1 MAARRQKKNE
11 TGRSMGVFHVVY
23 FLLAALSIAAIIH
36 IQFFWKPDEKTKVF
50 FLPRMEERVIHPERG
65 SILARDGRPMAMAVP
80 NYHVIIDC
88 AIRKGEFEEN
98 WKEKQFTYHYKVGR
112 RDSTVRLTGKE
123 MEQIWR
129 ENARKLC
136 EGLEKILG
144 GKSADRLYREI
155 INGREHNCRTLKLAE
170 FIDHESMLAIK
181 ELPLARDG
189 RYKGGVIFEEES
201 VREYP
206 YGSLARRTIGYLPKK
221 GNISGN
227 KTGIEYSYDSL
238 LRGTPGWE
246 KLMNADGGQKIVDHR
261 SRPIRVKDGYDVRTT
276 LDVDMQN
283 LCDRELRKTFA
294 LRDDIEGGCMLIME
308 VATGAIR
315 AMVNLKKNEQGEYV
329 ENYNYAVL
337 YKGATGSVF
346 KAATLMALLEDG
358 KVHLR
363 DTVPTYGGIYKFQGW
378 TCDDTQ
384 HTGKSRYPSG
394 RICIGEGLEISSNI
408 VFSTLVW
415 QHYREHPTDYTG
427 ALHRF
432 HLDENFDFDIHGLPA
447 PIIPQPGQPNWS
459 GSTLPNISIGSS
471 IDLTPLHTLTF
482 YNAIAGRG
490 RMMKPYLV
498 EAIEKEGKV
507 VHHIDPVCI
516 DRSICSKS
524 TADTLTKGL
533 CRVTEGKNGTA
544 YWSFRHAPY
553 RFAGKTGTGRLTIYD
568 KNGRPVTN
576 IDGAT
581 KNIGTFIGFFPA
593 EAPKYTVMAVG
604 YQEVRRVSLYGSVFA
619 NTVRA
624 VCDNLWAM
632 DCMNGE
638 KIKERRGSLER
649 SRREQMTAHEN
660 GVVPDLK
667 GHGLD
672 EALYELENN
681 GYTCE
686 YSGVGRVAGQSPA
699 AGSRL
704 SKGSTV
710 RIVLK

>member
-1 MAARRQKKNE
+1 MAGRRNRKNA
-11 TGRSMGVFHVVY
+11 TGRSLGVFHVVY
-23 FLLAALSIAAIIH
+23 FFLSLLAVAAIIH
-36 IQFFWKPDEKTKVF
+36 IQFFWKPDEKTKVY
-50 FLPRMEERVIHPERG
+50 FLPRVEERVIRPVRG
-65 SILARDGRPMAMAVP
+65 SILACDGRPMALAVP
-80 NYHVIIDC
+80 RYHVIIDC
-88 AIRKGEFEEN
+88 AIRKKEFEEK
-98 WKEKQFTYHYKVGR
+98 WDKKDFPYKYKNGR
-112 RDSTVRLTGKE
+112 KDSTVRLSGRE

-129 ENARKLC
+129 ENARQFC
-136 EGLEKILG
+136 EGLERILA
-144 GKSADRLYREI
+144 GKGASQLYRDI
-155 INGREHNCRTLKLAE
+155 IRGRERNIRMLKLAE
-170 FIDHESMLAIK
+170 FIDHETMLAIR

-189 RYKGGVIFEEES
+189 RYKGGVVLEEES
-201 VREYP
+201 IREYP

-221 GNISGN
+221 GNVSGN

-246 KLMNADGGQKIVDHR
+246 KLMNSDGKRKIVDHR

-276 LDVDMQN
+276 LNVDMQN
-283 LCDRELRKTFA
+283 LCDRELRKSFSK
-294 LRDDIEGGCMLIME
+294 RSDVEGGCMLIME

-358 KVHLR
+358 KVQLN

-415 QHYREHPTDYTG
+415 KYYREHPTDFTQ

-432 HLDENFDFDIHGLPA
+432 HLDENFDFDIHGLPQ
-447 PIIPQPGQPNWS
+447 PVIPRPGQPNWS

-498 EAIEKEGKV
+498 EAIEKDGEV
-507 VHHIDPVCI
+507 VHRIDPVCI
-516 DRSICSKS
+516 DRAICSKA

-544 YWSFRHAPY
+544 YWHFRNAPY
-553 RFAGKTGTGRLTIYD
+553 RFAGKTGTGRLTFYD

-593 EAPKYTVMAVG
+593 QAPKYTVMAVG
-604 YQEVRRVSLYGSVFA
+604 YQELRSNSLYGSVFA
-619 NTVRA
+619 ETVRA

-632 DCMNGE
+632 DSMNGE
-638 KIKERRGSLER
+638 VIKERRGGLEY
-649 SRREQMTAHEN
+649 SRREKTDLCEN
-660 GVVPDLK
+660 GTVPDLR

-672 EALYELENN
+672 EALFELENN

-686 YSGVGRVAGQSPA
+686 YNGVGLVRSQIPA
-699 AGSRL
+699 AGTRL
-704 SKGSTV
+704 PRGGTV